1 MKYYQYNFLSVFSKF
16 SWKKALI
23 FLPAPF
29 LAQIETVIYPLI
41 ALLLI
46 VIADLFTAL
55 IAYFHTLQKEKK
67 RTLKFNDYRHGLL
80 SRGLRQ
86 TIKKGYQYGMA
97 FIVVFIIEI
106 FIFGGKVE
114 FTVPLIEIDATLTQ
128 FVLWAFVLIEV
139 KSIDENLK
147 TVSGKSVIESI
158 AGIFEFLRETF
169 TRIAGEKTVPEE
181 DIPCHAT
188 EDEGED
194 TLAH

>member
-1 MKYYQYNFLSVFSKF
+1 MRYHQYNFLSVFSKF
-16 SWKKALI
+16 GWKEALI

-41 ALLLI
+41 ALILI
-46 VIADLFTAL
+46 IMADLFTAL
-55 IAYFHTLQKEKK
+55 VAYFYTLKKEKK

-97 FIVVFIIEI
+97 TIVVFIIEI
-106 FIFGGKVE
+106 FGFGGELE
-114 FTVPLIEIDATLTQ
+114 FTVPLVNIDATLTQ
-128 FVLWAFVLIEV
+128 FVLWAFVLIEA

-147 TVSGKSVIESI
+147 IVSGKSVIESI
-158 AGIFEFLRETF
+158 AGIFEFLRGVV
-169 TRIAGEKTVPEE
+169 TRTTGKKEF
-181 DIPCHAT
+181 T
-188 EDEGED
+188 EDTTDEGDD

>member
-1 MKYYQYNFLSVFSKF
+1 MKYYQYNFISVLSKF
-16 SWKKALI
+16 SWQKSLV

-46 VIADLFTAL
+46 IFADLFTAL
-55 IAYFHTLQKEKK
+55 VAYFYTLKQEKK
-67 RTLKFNDYRHGLL
+67 RQLKFNDYRHGLL

-97 FIVVFIIEI
+97 FIVVFIIEV
-106 FIFGGKVE
+106 FGFGGKVE
-114 FTVPLIEIDATLTQ
+114 FTIPLVEIDATLTQ
-128 FVLWAFVLIEV
+128 FVLWAFVLIEA

-147 TVSGKSVIESI
+147 IVSGKSVIESI
-158 AGIFEFLRETF
+158 TGIFEFLRESI
-169 TRIAGEKTVPEE
+169 TRITGKKTLPDDSPSET
-181 DIPCHAT
+181 T
-188 EDEGED
+188 EEGED